1 MNERKSHSDHEE
13 LFSFSV
19 HTIRH
24 LIVFCYCSST
34 VSAGVCLRVPAR
46 LPACLGTAQLSE
58 EFLLPVTPSS
68 LRVLASQPPV
78 SLMITRHPGTHLDWT
93 APPFPPSPWVLGFW
107 RSLSFV
113 SILIFLEFYCG
124 NCLCIEQ
131 VPIPGMVIME
141 QKSRQTWF
149 SYQLLRASSIC

>member
-24 LIVFCYCSST
+24 LIVFVIAAIQFLQEC
-34 VSAGVCLRVPAR
+34 VCVRP
-46 LPACLGTAQLSE
+46 PACLGTAQPSA
-58 EFLLPVTPSS
+58 FLLPVTQPA
-68 LRVLASQPPV
+68 LRVLASQSPV
-78 SLMITRHPGTHLDWT
+78 SLMGARHPGTHLDWT
-93 APPFPPSPWVLGFW
+93 APPFPPSPWVRGFW
-107 RSLSFV
+107 RHLSFL

-124 NCLCIEQ
+124 NCLCTEQ